1 MREDLIPITSG
12 EDTTEQL
19 NGASLV
25 HNATKELLAAMPET
39 LAAEDDVD
47 LTGIE
52 KVNRFPHGL
61 SQRR

>member
-1 MREDLIPITSG
+1 MLKALAG
-12 EDTTEQL
+12 EVTTATVPAEVQGVEQ
-19 NGASLV
+19 
-25 HNATKELLAAMPET
+25 
-39 LAAEDDVD
+39 DID